1 MPRVKQDLPPFRSI
15 RVCPVFLHVLVGF
28 VVFFLSI
35 NIAIRTL
42 LKTGDE
48 HRCSEGLTVPA
59 SLVKPVVLLLDT
71 IIPKEIQLKL
81 MKRGLPAK
89 KIEVQNSE
97 KEIIR

>member
-1 MPRVKQDLPPFRSI
+1 MVYKGLQIFI
-15 RVCPVFLHVLVGF
+15 RFKVNTQFKLNG
-28 VVFFLSI
+28 
-35 NIAIRTL
+35 TL

-89 KIEVQNSE
+89 KIEVKTN
-97 KEIIR
+97 